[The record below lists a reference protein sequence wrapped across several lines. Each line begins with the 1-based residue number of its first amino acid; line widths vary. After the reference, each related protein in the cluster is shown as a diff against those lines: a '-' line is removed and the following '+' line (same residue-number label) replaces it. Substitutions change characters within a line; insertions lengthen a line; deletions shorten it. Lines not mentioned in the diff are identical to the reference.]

1 MASSLSL
8 VPRESSKIED
18 SLKALGTNFS
28 LDPVV
33 VDAFIRQVSLILRSF
48 DFSLTVRARLSH
60 GSRSCRLGMAR
71 CSRSPA

>member
-33 VDAFIRQVSLILRSF
+33 VDALIKTGISNFEEFRFFF
-48 DFSLTVRARLSH
+48 DH

-71 CSRSPA
+71 CSRFPA